1 MQALF
6 NSLIFPDKQA
16 IKFAIKGVI
25 AMALSLYI
33 AMFLNL
39 DRPYWALIG
48 AVFLQIRPEGGL
60 VVEKG
65 MYQIIGTLVGG
76 FVGITI
82 LQWFAPY
89 PEIALGLLALWLG
102 INSGLSAMVRR
113 QNLVYAFAMAGMTA
127 CLVCLLVM
135 IQPEI
140 ASSQRVFDIAQARI
154 SEIVIGVICATLVSK
169 LIWPVKV
176 KDGLVVNARNV
187 INQTLGYLVIE
198 LDKNGTHQERHHTID
213 SILESVTALS
223 DDSSAVS
230 FEGPEGLGQSRAANA
245 IGNSVLSL
253 LALVQIFG
261 RLQRRH
267 PELVGEVLEPVLD
280 SMRTSFTQMATSRDY
295 DECYAIVQSLR
306 RKQMEYANQVSEKTP
321 LQKRLLKI
329 ALELSAE
336 LIVLLKGYA
345 KLSSKETTNLNAP
358 SFQSHRDPL
367 VGITTGLRSVLL
379 FLVGAGLWVGTGSS
393 SVMMIMILPVV
404 FSIMMAR
411 LPMAILTT
419 VLKRLLV
426 GIVIALPLA
435 IFYALPLVAASSK
448 DFELLVLILA
458 GPYFLGLL
466 ALANRATLP
475 YGLGICIPFTTFV
488 MPSTDMTR
496 ALTINTTIS
505 NGMAIFVGVTV
516 LYWIFKLVT
525 GPSLPLMQSRL
536 MKATQ
541 RDLIDMDK
549 HTAPEQWFNARM
561 GDRLLRISTYDKALS
576 SERNVTDLALT
587 GLNFGHVSMRLH
599 RIVRRV
605 ADNQLDSSLRFW
617 QEALANAYLSAF
629 HGKEDPRF
637 QLANES
643 LLSRLDEFGFLQE
656 QKDILTGMCERIQL
670 TLERSAQAIAAEK
683 A

>member
-6 NSLIFPDKQA
+6 NSLFFPDKQA

-48 AVFLQIRPEGGL
+48 AIFLQIRPQGGL

-76 FVGITI
+76 IVGITI

-135 IQPEI
+135 IQPEL
-140 ASSQRVFDIAQARI
+140 ASSQRVFAIAQARI

-176 KDGLVVNARNV
+176 KDGLVVNAKNV
-187 INQTLGYLVIE
+187 INQTLGYLTIE
-198 LDKNGTHQERHHTID
+198 LDKNGSHEERHKKID

-230 FEGPEGLGQSRAANA
+230 FEGPEGLGQSKAANA
-245 IGNSVLSL
+245 IANSVLSL

-280 SMRTSFTQMATSRDY
+280 KMRESFTKMATSRDY
-295 DECYAIVQSLR
+295 DECYVIAQSLR
-306 RKQMEYANQVSEKTP
+306 REQMEYANQVSEKTP

-329 ALELSAE
+329 SLELSAE
-336 LIVLLKGYA
+336 LILVLKGYA

-393 SVMMIMILPVV
+393 SVIMIMILPVV

-466 ALANRATLP
+466 ALASRATLP
-475 YGLGICIPFTTFV
+475 YGLGICIPFTIFV

-496 ALTINTTIS
+496 SLTVSTTIS

-525 GPSLPLMQSRL
+525 GPSLPLMLTRL
-536 MKATQ
+536 MRTTQ
-541 RDLIDMDK
+541 RDLVDMDK
-549 HTAPEQWFNARM
+549 HSAPEQWFNARM
-561 GDRLLRISTYDKALS
+561 GDRLLRISTYDKALY
-576 SERNVTDLALT
+576 SERNITDLALT
-587 GLNFGHVSMRLH
+587 GLNLGHVSMRLH

-605 ADNQLDSSLRFW
+605 ADRDLDSHLTYW
-617 QEALANAYLSAF
+617 QESLANAYLNAF
-629 HGKEDPRF
+629 HGKEDPVF
-637 QLANES
+637 QLANAS
-643 LLSRLDEFGFLQE
+643 LLSRLDEFDFLPE
-656 QKDILTGMCERIQL
+656 QKDILAGMCERIQL
-670 TLERSAQAIAAEK
+670 TLDRSAKAIAEQRA
-683 A
+683 